1 MTDRL
6 PKLRLILAVLCLM
19 TGLRGHAVPTL
30 PDLGNPGAEWLT
42 PEQQF
47 RMGRAWLRQM
57 RSRVPVLSDP
67 LIQEY
72 SENLAWR
79 LASHS
84 ELQQPNLAVVVINH
98 RGINAF
104 AVPGGVIGLN
114 AGLFLNAGSEDEVA
128 AVVAHEIA
136 HVSQHHFS
144 RRYADSRRMNRAV
157 LAAMLASI
165 AVAMSGDA
173 QAGMAGMAA
182 TQAAAIQSQLAY
194 SRHHEREADRLGMQT
209 LAAAGMDPHAMPR
222 FFERLLRKQQFG
234 GDPPEFLLTH
244 PLTEE
249 RVADSRARAAALKQ
263 PVMNE
268 SLSFRLIQAR
278 VQSGFIS
285 DPAQAV
291 THFQSQYFGGESLQ
305 QLAAGYGL
313 TLARIRADRFEQ
325 ARAVLEQLRRKSP
338 NQLWFQMAEAELA
351 AAAGDQEHAVTVLRQ
366 VLDIMPGNYA
376 ASVMLARSL
385 LHAGEPD
392 RTQQLLDPLV
402 LERPNDPALW
412 QLLADAHGH
421 AGNKARAHRARGE
434 FLFLTGREDRAIE
447 QMRYALDAG
456 KDSFPLHSQIK
467 ARVREMERLMRE
479 AEEDF

>member
-1 MTDRL
+1 M
-6 PKLRLILAVLCLM
+6 PSLRSLIPVCFSLCLAALPA
-19 TGLRGHAVPTL
+19 GAVPTL
-30 PDLGNPGAEWLT
+30 PDLGDPGAQWLT

-57 RSRVPVLSDP
+57 RARVPVLSDP

-72 SENLAWR
+72 TENLTYR

-84 ELQQPNLAVVVINH
+84 ELKEPDLAVVVINN
-98 RGINAF
+98 RNINAF

-114 AGLFLNAGSEDEVA
+114 AGLFLNAGSEDEVG
-128 AVVAHEIA
+128 AVIAHELA

-144 RRYADSRRMNRAV
+144 RRYADSQRMNRAV

-165 AVAMSGDA
+165 AVALAGDA
-173 QAGMAGMAA
+173 EAGMAGMAA

-209 LAAAGMDPHAMPR
+209 LVAADMDPQAMPR
-222 FFERLLRKQQFG
+222 FFERLLRKQQYG

-249 RVADSRARAAALKQ
+249 RVADSRARAASLK
-263 PVMNE
+263 PPLLND
-268 SLSFRLIQAR
+268 SLNFRLIQAR
-278 VQSGFIS
+278 IRAGFID
-285 DPAQAV
+285 DPAEAV
-291 THFQSQYFGGESLQ
+291 AWFRDLYSGGTGLQ

-313 TLARIRADRFEQ
+313 
-325 ARAVLEQLRRKSP
+325 ARALTRAQRYDEAEEILKRLRDAEP
-338 NQLWFQMAEAELA
+338 NQLWFRMEEAELA
-351 AAAGDQEHAVTVLRQ
+351 AARGDHGRAVSILRE

-376 ASVMLARSL
+376 AGVLLSRNLLAAGHPEKAEQTLDL
-385 LHAGEPD
+385 LVID
-392 RTQQLLDPLV
+392 RPQDPV
-402 LERPNDPALW
+402 LW

-434 FLFLTGREDRAIE
+434 FLFLTGREEKGIE
-447 QMRYALDAG
+447 QMGFALDAS
-456 KDSFPLHSQIK
+456 KDDFALHSRVK
-467 ARVREMERLMRE
+467 ARVKEMEQLKRE
-479 AEEDF
+479 AEEKF